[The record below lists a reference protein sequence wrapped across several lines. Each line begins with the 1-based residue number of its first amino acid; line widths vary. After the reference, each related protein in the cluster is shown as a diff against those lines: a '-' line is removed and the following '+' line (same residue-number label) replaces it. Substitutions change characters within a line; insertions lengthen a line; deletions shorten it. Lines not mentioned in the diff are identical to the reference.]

1 MVPINSDPIDITSI
15 SVIKNSLEM
24 WHVVD
29 DIPAHPNGKFSHY
42 I

>member
-24 WHVVD
+24 RHVVD
-29 DIPAHPNGKFSHY
+29 DIPAHLNG
-42 I
+42 